1 MTNTG
6 EQPAHPVPQT
16 FSKLDHRALRAVA
29 VQFFL
34 NGAVF
39 ASFIPR
45 LPEIRD
51 RVGIGVAGVG
61 LLMSIAGV
69 SGLVGSATVGPA
81 IARFGTRRVILVAG
95 TLVSLS
101 LPLIGLATTPLVLL
115 AGLVGMLTFDVLVD
129 VAMNMQGSWLSG
141 RRHAPVM
148 NRLHGLWSLGT
159 LIGGVSS
166 SRIAGAGVP
175 LTTHLIGASALLL
188 AMLGYVGRG
197 LLRIDEPTQTTASSE
212 QGDIEDRRR
221 RRYSPTLVLF
231 LLVGFFAVAI
241 ESTSIEWAA
250 FRLSD
255 DFGATAGFA
264 ALGYVAVTAGMTT
277 GRFAG
282 DWATVRLGQR
292 RLTQVSIALTGAG
305 LAVASL
311 ASNRN
316 VVLAGYV
323 CAGLGIA
330 TMLPALYDAAAKHP
344 GRPGAGLGALTAGL
358 RAASLAITLTVGA
371 LASTSLSIGSAVAMV
386 TLPSV
391 LGFAFISAKLGDDR

>member
-6 EQPAHPVPQT
+6 EQPAQAVPRT

-358 RAASLAITLTVGA
+358 RAASLAIPLTVGA